1 MFKLFKS
8 NKSTKLKSKK
18 GFSLVEVVA
27 AMAIF
32 AITSSMLVG
41 SVYTAV
47 KIASLAKAKSGS
59 SINATSALEKY
70 MVLKRNDGI
79 ETPEDGSTNNF
90 VSSGDVQL
98 TFTIK

>member
-1 MFKLFKS
+1 MFKLLKS
-8 NKSTKLKSKK
+8 TKSTKLKSKK

-59 SINATSALEKY
+59 SVNAASALEKY
-70 MVLKRNDGI
+70 CIIPDTRHS
-79 ETPEDGSTNNF
+79 ETPEDGSAN
-90 VSSGDVQL
+90 
-98 TFTIK
+98 TFSDDNVTLIFSLK

>member
-8 NKSTKLKSKK
+8 NKSTKLKGKK

-59 SINATSALEKY
+59 SINATSALEKFY
-70 MVLKRNDGI
+70 ITHEKDSKN
-79 ETPEDGSTNNF
+79 PEDGSDNEFTSTNN
-90 VSSGDVQL
+90 VQL